1 MQYMRDGRP
10 ARGEYGVIIELL
22 DNFPMHQR
30 LPMHQEYKVAWADLV
45 GKNPDIYSIEN
56 EDRLMLLA

>member
-1 MQYMRDGRP
+1 MHDGRP
-10 ARGEYGVIIELL
+10 APGEYGVIVELL
-22 DNFPMHQR
+22 ELAPLHVRQA
-30 LPMHQEYKVAWADLV
+30 YKVAWADLV